1 MAKYKL
7 KEFITQLRGVSY
19 KPTDVT
25 DKNNGTPVLRANNIQ
40 DEGLI
45 YDDLVYLKPD
55 KIKENQKLIAG
66 DIVICAS
73 SGSKSLVGKASI
85 FTQNSKVMSF
95 GAFCKAVRVKDIE
108 GINKD
113 FIRLFFSSKSYREQI
128 SASSVGANINNIKTE
143 NIDDLDI
150 NIPTSETQAIAVKIL
165 THIKKAIF
173 TKKEQLKQ
181 LDELVKSR
189 FIEMFENKNFEEKKW
204 FDVVNIINGKDY
216 KKIPNISGT
225 YPIYGSGGY
234 MGIRC
239 DQYLC
244 NENSV
249 IIGRKG
255 NVTNPIF
262 VKEKY
267 WNVDTAFGI
276 ETKDCLNPY
285 YFYYHTLTV
294 DLSSLVSGAAIPS
307 MTKTSL
313 QKIKII
319 VPPIELQNSFAG
331 FVKQVDKSKF
341 VVSLA

>member
-113 FIRLFFSSKSYREQI
+113 FIRLFFSSSI
-128 SASSVGANINNIKTE
+128 PAF
-143 NIDDLDI
+143 ID
-150 NIPTSETQAIAVKIL
+150 
-165 THIKKAIF
+165 F
-173 TKKEQLKQ
+173 
-181 LDELVKSR
+181 
-189 FIEMFENKNFEEKKW
+189 
-204 FDVVNIINGKDY
+204 
-216 KKIPNISGT
+216 
-225 YPIYGSGGY
+225 
-234 MGIRC
+234 
-239 DQYLC
+239 
-244 NENSV
+244 
-249 IIGRKG
+249 
-255 NVTNPIF
+255 
-262 VKEKY
+262 
-267 WNVDTAFGI
+267 
-276 ETKDCLNPY
+276 
-285 YFYYHTLTV
+285 
-294 DLSSLVSGAAIPS
+294 
-307 MTKTSL
+307 
-313 QKIKII
+313 
-319 VPPIELQNSFAG
+319 SFL
-331 FVKQVDKSKF
+331 KSKGVPSTDIYPCAEFFWFTGVILSAKIRTF
-341 VVSLA
+341 VS

>member
-1 MAKYKL
+1 MPILDDICTAKTKGIAAKDVAQTGNYPVFGATGLVGYLDTFEVENEYIGIIKDGA
-7 KEFITQLRGVSY
+7 GVGRTNIYPAKSSLL
-19 KPTDVT
+19 
-25 DKNNGTPVLRANNIQ
+25 GTMQYILP
-40 DEGLI
+40 
-45 YDDLVYLKPD
+45 
-55 KIKENQKLIAG
+55 KENTDIKYLMYLLRSLNLGCSSAGAAIPHIYFKNYKKNIVPNFDLNKQRCISKLLEKIENL
-66 DIVICAS
+66 IVL
-73 SGSKSLVGKASI
+73 KKK
-85 FTQNSKVMSF
+85 Q
-95 GAFCKAVRVKDIE
+95 
-108 GINKD
+108 
-113 FIRLFFSSKSYREQI
+113 LFS
-128 SASSVGANINNIKTE
+128 
-143 NIDDLDI
+143 
-150 NIPTSETQAIAVKIL
+150 
-165 THIKKAIF
+165 
-173 TKKEQLKQ
+173 

>member
-1 MAKYKL
+1 MPILDDICTAKTKGIAAKDVAQTGNYPVFGATGLVGYLDTFEVENEYIGIIKDGA
-7 KEFITQLRGVSY
+7 GVGRTNIYPAKSSLL
-19 KPTDVT
+19 
-25 DKNNGTPVLRANNIQ
+25 GTMQYILP
-40 DEGLI
+40 
-45 YDDLVYLKPD
+45 
-55 KIKENQKLIAG
+55 KENTDIKYLMYLLRSLNLGCSSAGAAIPHIYFKNYKKNIVPNFDLNKQRCISKLLEKIENL
-66 DIVICAS
+66 IVL
-73 SGSKSLVGKASI
+73 KKK
-85 FTQNSKVMSF
+85 Q
-95 GAFCKAVRVKDIE
+95 
-108 GINKD
+108 
-113 FIRLFFSSKSYREQI
+113 LFS
-128 SASSVGANINNIKTE
+128 
-143 NIDDLDI
+143 
-150 NIPTSETQAIAVKIL
+150 
-165 THIKKAIF
+165 
-173 TKKEQLKQ
+173 

-341 VVSLA
+341 IVQKQIEYLQELLDSKMDEYFG